1 MNVLPCQINGKT
13 ASIGSAKID
22 LAHGYKLSGTNIE
35 LGIRPEFVS
44 LTSGKDGIPVR
55 IDAVEN
61 IGRFKIVRANL
72 EGNPVNAVLK
82 EGEPV
87 PASPSLKFAT
97 NRINIYENSHLVR
110 AGG

>member
-1 MNVLPCQINGKT
+1 MLI
-13 ASIGSAKID
+13 ILIIF
-22 LAHGYKLSGTNIE
+22 IE

-44 LTSGKDGIPVR
+44 LSSDRAGIPVQ

-72 EGNPVNAVLK
+72 EGHSINAVLK
-82 EGEPV
+82 EGESV
-87 PASPSLKFAT
+87 PADPTFKFAT
-97 NRINIYENSHLVR
+97 DRINVYENSHLVR